1 MDSFGRLDNVIQEYA
16 WGSTTAIQALLG
28 QEANL
33 GKPQAELWM
42 GAHAKAPS
50 TVIDGANRT
59 LLSDLIQENPCK
71 ILGDEV
77 ASKFSSRMPYL
88 FKVLAAEKPLSI
100 QAHPSKENAQKG
112 YFRENRAGI
121 PQNAPNRN
129 YRDDQHKPELLC
141 ALTTFWALCG
151 FRPFNEIVATLQS
164 YLGRETEFTGKISEF
179 KGLHDSKG
187 IRRLFKWLMTAEP
200 AQREYLVNRVV
211 HHAESGSDADP
222 VCYWIRRLHA
232 EYPFDIGVFAPIL
245 LHLIRLEPGQAL
257 FLSSG
262 RLHSYLG
269 GVGIELMANS
279 DNVLRGGLT
288 PKHVDTQELFSV
300 LEFAEQELS
309 VLTPQPVRACESA
322 YITPAEEFLLS
333 VIRVHG
339 DNVYRSSKKR
349 GIEILLCTEGVGT
362 IASSERGQPLEFTK
376 GTSIMVPAST
386 PIYAIRGDA
395 IIYKASVPF
404 ET

>member
-16 WGSTTAIQALLG
+16 WGSTTAIQTLLG
-28 QEANL
+28 HEANL
-33 GKPQAELWM
+33 GKSQAELWM
-42 GAHAKAPS
+42 GAHSKAPS
-50 TVIDGANRT
+50 TVIDGTNHI
-59 LLSDLIQENPCK
+59 LLSDLIQENPSK

-77 ASKFSSRMPYL
+77 ASKFSNRIPYL

-112 YFRENRAGI
+112 YLRENRAGI

-129 YRDDQHKPELLC
+129 YRDDQHKPELIC

-164 YLGRETEFTGKISEF
+164 YLGRKTELTEKISEF
-179 KGLHDSKG
+179 NQFHAGEG

-200 AQREYLVNRVV
+200 AQREYLVKRVV
-211 HHAESGSDADP
+211 HHAESDSVRDP
-222 VCYWIRRLHA
+222 VCYWISRLHA
-232 EYPFDIGVFAPIL
+232 EYPLDIGVLAPIL

-262 RLHSYLG
+262 RLHSYLD

-300 LEFAEQELS
+300 LEFEEEELS

-322 YITPAEEFLLS
+322 YITPAEEFLLT
-333 VIRVHG
+333 VIRIHG
-339 DNVYRSSKKR
+339 DDVYRSSRKR
-349 GIEILLCTEGVGT
+349 GIEILLCTAGVGAIT
-362 IASSERGQPLEFTK
+362 SSEREQRLEFAK

-386 PIYAIRGDA
+386 PAYTIRGDA
-395 IIYKASVPF
+395 VFYKASVPF